1 MFISKT
7 ISFLIILLFLLV
19 SSAMLYAQ
27 ETLVVGDS
35 SITKVDT
42 LIYETDDVVV
52 TATRVEK
59 KIIDIP
65 YPVLRLKNTQ
75 YKFSKRVSV
84 DDVLENVPG
93 LFLQSRYGNH
103 DVRIAIRGFGSR
115 SNTGIRGVRILLDGI
130 PESEPDGQTRIEAI
144 DFNSVGSIEV
154 VKGNASSLYTNAP
167 GGVINFINDIYFP
180 YSFVTQFNEFGS
192 YELRQNGLKFGVRTD
207 KYGFLGTYS
216 YHNYKGFRP
225 HSEDY
230 WHIFNTVVDVIPGDG
245 SNLQIFLYFV
255 DGLIKLPGS
264 LNKADFDEDPYQ
276 ANSRD
281 VGRDAKRISTKGRLG
296 LKFNTKFGS
305 NNAHEIEVLPYT
317 TIKYFERT
325 AANYRIIT
333 RYGIG
338 SSLRYIYRSGIATL
352 DNEFS
357 VGSDLL
363 YQGGPVEAYD
373 NIGGVKGDNLES
385 LVNEIISNVGFY
397 FSDYLE
403 IYNEQLYLLLTGRY
417 DKVIFRNQDQLN
429 NSRTNQRNFEAFT
442 PKAALNFKL
451 AQNLALYTSYGL
463 SFDSP
468 AGNEMDNYP
477 TSSNPSVQLN
487 PDLSAQKSKN
497 FEIGMKGNIRNPEQQ
512 FLSNIAFEA
521 TFFNIMIEDEIVPF
535 EVYGD
540 VFFRNAAKTN
550 RTGVEVGGSLDV
562 LKGLN
567 LQASYTYSNFT
578 YDEYIAVS
586 IDENLDTVTQDYSGN
601 IAPSVPEHNIFFALA
616 YNHSITDQI
625 TGFIRGS
632 VRYVSE
638 MYVND
643 ANYFSEEDPGK
654 TESYTML
661 NAGIGLD
668 MVFGKFNLLINGGVN
683 NIADDVYVGFININS
698 SNGSFYESGEP
709 QSFYGGINLG
719 YAFN

>member
-1 MFISKT
+1 MFKSKT
-7 ISFLIILLFLLV
+7 ISLLIILLFL
-19 SSAMLYAQ
+19 MLGSNKIQAQ
-27 ETLVVGDS
+27 TLVVGDP
-35 SITKVDT
+35 SITKTDT
-42 LIYETDDVVV
+42 LTYETDDVVV

-75 YKFSKRVSV
+75 YKFSKKVSI
-84 DDVLENVPG
+84 DNVLENVPG

-103 DVRIAIRGFGSR
+103 DVRVAIRGFGSR

-154 VKGNASSLYTNAP
+154 VKGNSSSLYTNAP

-192 YELRQNGLKFGVRTD
+192 YELRRNGLKFGVRTE

-230 WHIFNTVVDVIPGDG
+230 WHIFNTVVDVLPGDG
-245 SNLQIFLYFV
+245 TNLKVFGYFV

-264 LNKADFDEDPYQ
+264 LNKAEFDEDPYQ

-281 VGRDAKRISTKGRLG
+281 VGRDAKRITTKGRLG
-296 LKFNTKFGS
+296 LLFNTDFGGS
-305 NNAHEIEVLPYT
+305 NHHQLEILPYG

-338 SSLRYIYRSGIATL
+338 NTLRYIYKSGISGL

-363 YQGGPVEAYD
+363 YQAGPVESYN
-373 NIGGVKGDNLES
+373 NIGGVKGDNLQS
-385 LVNEIISNVGFY
+385 LVNETISNIGFY

-403 IYNEQLYLLLTGRY
+403 LYNKQLYLLLTGRY
-417 DKVIFRNQDQLN
+417 DKVIFKDQVQLL
-429 NSRTNQRNFEAFT
+429 NSRSNQRNFEAFT
-442 PKAALNFKL
+442 PKAALNIKL
-451 AQNLALYTSYGL
+451 TPNVAIYTSYGL

-477 TSSNPSVQLN
+477 TSSNPSVSLN
-487 PDLSAQKSKN
+487 PDLNAQKSKN
-497 FEIGMKGNIRNPEQQ
+497 FEIGIKGNIKNPRQQ
-512 FLSNIAFEA
+512 FFSNVSFET
-521 TFFNIMIEDEIVPF
+521 TFFNILLEDEIIPF
-535 EVYGD
+535 EVYSD
-540 VFFRNAAKTN
+540 VFFRNAAKTTRN
-550 RTGVEVGGSLDV
+550 GLEVGASVDIID
-562 LKGLN
+562 GLN
-567 LQASYTYSNFT
+567 LQASYTYSRFE
-578 YDEYIAVS
+578 YDEYIALT
-586 IDENLDTVTQDYSGN
+586 IDDNLDTLTQDFSGN
-601 IAPSVPEHNIFFALA
+601 LAPSVPMHNLFFALS
-616 YNHSITDQI
+616 YNHSFTTDI

-632 VRYVSE
+632 VRFVSE

-643 ANYFSEEDPGK
+643 ENYFVDNTGRTED
-654 TESYTML
+654 YTTL
-661 NAGIGLD
+661 NAGVGLD

-683 NIADDVYVGFININS
+683 NIANVVYVGFITINS
-698 SNGSFYESGEP
+698 SNGRFYEAGEP
-709 QSFYGGINLG
+709 RNFYGGINLG

>member
-1 MFISKT
+1 MFKSKT
-7 ISFLIILLFLLV
+7 ISLSIILLFL
-19 SSAMLYAQ
+19 MLGSNKIQAQ
-27 ETLVVGDS
+27 TLVVGDP
-35 SITKVDT
+35 SITKTDT
-42 LIYETDDVVV
+42 LTYETDDVVI

-75 YKFSKRVSV
+75 YKFSKKVSI
-84 DDVLENVPG
+84 DNVLENVPG

-103 DVRIAIRGFGSR
+103 DVRVAIRGFGSR

-154 VKGNASSLYTNAP
+154 VKGNSSSLYTNAP

-192 YELRQNGLKFGVRTD
+192 YELRRNGLKFGVRTE
-207 KYGFLGTYS
+207 KYGFLGTYG

-230 WHIFNTVVDVIPGDG
+230 WHIFNTVVDVLPGDG
-245 SNLQIFLYFV
+245 TNLKVFGYFV

-264 LNKADFDEDPYQ
+264 LNKAEFDEDPYQ

-281 VGRDAKRISTKGRLG
+281 VGRDAKRITTKGRLG
-296 LKFNTKFGS
+296 LLFNTDFGGS
-305 NNAHEIEVLPYT
+305 NHHQLEILPYG

-338 SSLRYIYRSGIATL
+338 NTLRYIYKSGIAGL

-363 YQGGPVEAYD
+363 YQAGPVESYN
-373 NIGGVKGDNLES
+373 NIGGVKGDNLQS
-385 LVNEIISNVGFY
+385 LVNETISNIGFY

-403 IYNEQLYLLLTGRY
+403 LYNKHLYLLLTGRY
-417 DKVIFRNQDQLN
+417 DKVIFKDQVQLL
-429 NSRTNQRNFEAFT
+429 NSRSNQRNFEAFT

-451 AQNLALYTSYGL
+451 TPNVAIYTSYGL

-468 AGNEMDNYP
+468 AGNEMENYP
-477 TSSNPSVQLN
+477 TSSNPSVSLN
-487 PDLSAQKSKN
+487 PDLNAQKSKN
-497 FEIGMKGNIRNPEQQ
+497 FEIGIKGNIKNPRQQ
-512 FLSNIAFEA
+512 FFSNVSFET
-521 TFFNIMIEDEIVPF
+521 TFFNILLEDEIIPF

-540 VFFRNAAKTN
+540 VFFRNAAKTTRN
-550 RTGVEVGGSLDV
+550 GLEVGASVDIIG
-562 LKGLN
+562 GLN
-567 LQASYTYSNFT
+567 LQTSYAYSNFV
-578 YDEYIAVS
+578 YDEYIALT
-586 IDENLDTVTQDYSGN
+586 INEDLTTEEKDYSGN
-601 IAPSVPEHNIFFALA
+601 EAPSVPKHNLFFALS
-616 YNHSITDQI
+616 YNHPFTQNI
-625 TGFIRGS
+625 TGFIRS
-632 VRYVSE
+632 SMRYVSE

-643 ANYFSEEDPGK
+643 ANYFNEEDQGT
-654 TESYTML
+654 TEAYTML

-683 NIADDVYVGFININS
+683 NIANDVYVGFITINS
-698 SNGSFYESGEP
+698 SDGRFYEAGEP
-709 QSFYGGINLG
+709 RNFYGGINLG

>member
-1 MFISKT
+1 MFKSQSV
-7 ISFLIILLFLLV
+7 SFVIIIL
-19 SSAMLYAQ
+19 MLMLGGMTLRAQ
-27 ETLVVGDS
+27 TLVVGDTTIS
-35 SITKVDT
+35 KVDT
-42 LIYETDDVVV
+42 LSYETDNVVV

-154 VKGNASSLYTNAP
+154 VKGNSSSLYTNAP

-192 YELRQNGLKFGVRTD
+192 YDLRRNGLKFGVRTD

-230 WHIFNTVVDVIPGDG
+230 WHIFNTVVDVLPGDG
-245 SNLQIFLYFV
+245 TNLKVFGYFV

-264 LNKADFDEDPYQ
+264 LNKTEFDEDPYQ

-296 LKFNTKFGS
+296 LLFNTDFGGS
-305 NNAHEIEVLPYT
+305 KHHQLEILPYG

-338 SSLRYIYRSGIATL
+338 NTLRYIYRSAIAGL

-363 YQGGPVEAYD
+363 YQAGPVESYD
-373 NIGGVKGDNLES
+373 NIGGVKGDNLQS
-385 LVNEIISNVGFY
+385 LVNETISNIGFY

-403 IYNEQLYLLLTGRY
+403 LYNKQLYLLLTGRY
-417 DKVIFRNQDQLN
+417 DKVLFKDQVQLL
-429 NSRTNQRNFEAFT
+429 NSRSNQRNFEAFT

-451 AQNLALYTSYGL
+451 TPNVAIYTSYGL

-477 TSSNPSVQLN
+477 TSSNPSVSLN
-487 PDLSAQKSKN
+487 PDLNAQKSQN
-497 FEIGMKGNIRNPEQQ
+497 FEIGIKGNIRNPGQQ
-512 FLSNIAFEA
+512 FFSNISFET
-521 TFFNIMIEDEIVPF
+521 TFFNILIEDEIIPF

-540 VFFRNAAKTN
+540 VFFRNAAKTTRN
-550 RTGVEVGGSLDV
+550 GLEVGASVDV
-562 LKGLN
+562 IEGLN
-567 LQASYTYSNFT
+567 LQASYTFSDFT
-578 YDEYIAVS
+578 YDEYIALT
-586 IDENLDTVTQDYSGN
+586 IDEELDTTTQNYSGN
-601 IAPSVPEHNIFFALA
+601 SAPSVPKHNIFVALS
-616 YNHSITDQI
+616 YSHPFTQNI

-632 VRYVSE
+632 MRYVSE

-643 ANYFSEEDPGK
+643 ANYFSEEDPG
-654 TESYTML
+654 TTDAYTML

-683 NIADDVYVGFININS
+683 NIANDVYVGFITINS
-698 SNGSFYESGEP
+698 SNGRFYEAGEP
-709 QSFYGGINLG
+709 RNFYGGINLG

>member
-1 MFISKT
+1 MYNTKSISY
-7 ISFLIILLFLLV
+7 SFLLLFILLGSSKSLAQSVILGEDSTV
-19 SSAMLYAQ
+19 S
-27 ETLVVGDS
+27 EVDS
-35 SITKVDT
+35 LT
-42 LIYETDDVVV
+42 YETDDVIV

-154 VKGNASSLYTNAP
+154 VKGNSSSLYTNAP

-230 WHIFNTVVDVIPGDG
+230 WHIFNTVVDVLPGDG
-245 SNLQIFLYFV
+245 TNLKIFGYFV

-264 LNKADFDEDPYQ
+264 LTKEQFDEDPYQ
-276 ANSRD
+276 ANQRD
-281 VGRDAKRISTKGRLG
+281 IGRDTKRITTKGRLG
-296 LKFNTKFGS
+296 LLFNTDFGGS
-305 NNAHEIEVLPYT
+305 KHHQLEILPYG

-325 AANYRIIT
+325 AAEYRIMN
-333 RYGIG
+333 RYGLG
-338 SSLRYIYRSGIATL
+338 SSLRYIYRDNIANL

-357 VGSDLL
+357 IGGDAL
-363 YQGGPVEAYD
+363 YQTGPVEYYT
-373 NIGGVKGDNLES
+373 NIGGMRGDQLEDPFIVDETINNL
-385 LVNEIISNVGFY
+385 GFY

-403 IYNEQLYLLLTGRY
+403 LYNKQLYLLLTGRY
-417 DKVIFRNQDQLN
+417 DDVYFNQESRLQPARNAK
-429 NSRTNQRNFEAFT
+429 RTFSAFT

-451 AQNLALYTSYGL
+451 TQSVAVYTSYGL

-468 AGNEMDNYP
+468 AGNELDYYGNE
-477 TSSNPSVQLN
+477 VLLN
-487 PDLSAQKSKN
+487 PDLNAQKSKN
-497 FEIGMKGNIRNPEQQ
+497 FEIGIKGNLRNPEQQ

-540 VFFRNAAKTN
+540 VFYRNAAKTN
-550 RTGVEVGGSLDV
+550 RTGVEVGGSLDI

-567 LQASYTYSNFT
+567 LQASYTYSNFM
-578 YDEYIAVS
+578 YDEYIALS
-586 IDENLDTVTQDYSGN
+586 IDENLDTLTQDYSGN
-601 IAPSVPEHNIFFALA
+601 VTPSVPEHNIFFALA

-698 SNGSFYESGEP
+698 SNGSFYEAGEP
-709 QSFYGGINLG
+709 RSFYGGINLG

>member
-1 MFISKT
+1 MFNVKT
-7 ISFLIILLFLLV
+7 TSLIIILLSL
-19 SSAMLYAQ
+19 MLMSMKLQAQ
-27 ETLVVGDS
+27 TLVVGDTTVS
-35 SITKVDT
+35 KVDT
-42 LIYETDDVVV
+42 LSYETDDVVV

-65 YPVLRLKNTQ
+65 YPVIRLKNTQ
-75 YKFSKRVSV
+75 YKFSKRVSI
-84 DDVLENVPG
+84 DNVLENVPG

-103 DVRIAIRGFGSR
+103 DVRVAIRGFGSR

-144 DFNSVGSIEV
+144 DFNSIGSIEL
-154 VKGNASSLYTNAP
+154 VKGNSSSLYTNAP

-180 YSFVTQFNEFGS
+180 YSFATQFNEFGS
-192 YELRQNGLKFGVRTD
+192 YDLRRNGLKFGVRTD

-230 WHIFNTVVDVIPGDG
+230 WHIFNTVVDVLPGDG
-245 SNLQIFLYFV
+245 TNLKVFGYFV

-264 LNKADFDEDPYQ
+264 LTKEKFDENPYQ

-296 LKFNTKFGS
+296 LLFNTDFGGS
-305 NNAHEIEVLPYT
+305 KHHQLEVLPYG

-325 AANYRIIT
+325 AANYRVIT

-338 SSLRYIYRSGIATL
+338 NTLRYIYKSSISGL

-363 YQGGPVEAYD
+363 YQAGPVEAYD

-385 LVNEIISNVGFY
+385 LTNEIISNIGFY
-397 FSDYLE
+397 FSDYFEL
-403 IYNEQLYLLLTGRY
+403 YNKQLYLLFTGRY
-417 DKVIFRNQDQLN
+417 DKVVFRVQDQLL

-451 AQNLALYTSYGL
+451 SSNVAIYTSYGL

-487 PDLSAQKSKN
+487 PDLNAQKSKN
-497 FEIGMKGNIRNPEQQ
+497 FEVGIKGNIRNPEHQ
-512 FLSNIAFEA
+512 FFSNINFET
-521 TFFNIMIEDEIVPF
+521 TFFNIMIEDEIIPF

-540 VFFRNAAKTN
+540 VFYRNAAKTN
-550 RTGVEVGGSLDV
+550 RTGLEVGGSFDV
-562 LKGLN
+562 IGGLN
-567 LQASYTYSNFT
+567 LQASYTYSNFS
-578 YDEYIAVS
+578 YDEYIALT
-586 IDENLDTVTQDYSGN
+586 INEDLTTQEDDFSGN
-601 IAPSVPEHNIFFALA
+601 KTPSVPEHNAFFALA
-616 YNHSITDQI
+616 YNHPFTQQI

-632 VRYVSE
+632 MRYVSG

-643 ANYFSEEDPGK
+643 ANSDK
-654 TESYTML
+654 TADYTVL
-661 NAGIGLD
+661 NAGLGFD
-668 MVFGKFNLLINGGVN
+668 MTFGKFNLLISGGVN
-683 NIADDVYVGFININS
+683 NIADKVYVGFININS
-698 SNGSFYESGEP
+698 TRREYYEAGEP
-709 QSFYGGINLG
+709 QNFYGGINLG

>member
-1 MFISKT
+1 MFRSNT
-7 ISFLIILLFLLV
+7 VSFLIILLLTVIGSMQLR
-19 SSAMLYAQ
+19 AQ
-27 ETLVVGDS
+27 EVLVVGDE

-42 LIYETDDVVV
+42 LQYETDEVVV
-52 TATRVEK
+52 TATRVER

-65 YPVLRLKNTQ
+65 YPVIRLKNTQ
-75 YKFSKRVSV
+75 YKFSKKVSV
-84 DDVLENVPG
+84 DNVLENVPG

-154 VKGNASSLYTNAP
+154 VKGNSSSLYTNAP

-192 YELRQNGLKFGVRTD
+192 YELRRNGLKFGVRTG

-230 WHIFNTVVDVIPGDG
+230 WHIFNTVVDVLPGDG
-245 SNLQIFLYFV
+245 TNLKVFGYFV
-255 DGLIKLPGS
+255 DGLIRLPGS
-264 LNKADFDEDPYQ
+264 LNKAEFDEDPYQ

-296 LKFNTKFGS
+296 LLFNTDFGGS
-305 NNAHEIEVLPYT
+305 KHHQLEVLPYG

-338 SSLRYIYRSGIATL
+338 NTLRYIYRSGIAGL

-357 VGSDLL
+357 LGSDLL
-363 YQGGPVEAYD
+363 YQAGPVESYN
-373 NIGGVKGDNLES
+373 NIGGVKGDNLQA

-403 IYNEQLYLLLTGRY
+403 LYNKQLYLLLTGRY
-417 DKVIFRNQDQLN
+417 DKVLFKDQDQLL
-429 NSRTNQRNFEAFT
+429 NSRSNQRNFEAFT

-451 AQNLALYTSYGL
+451 TPNVAIYTSYGL

-477 TSSNPSVQLN
+477 TSSDPSVQLN
-487 PDLSAQKSKN
+487 PDLNAQKSKN
-497 FEIGMKGNIRNPEQQ
+497 FEIGIKGNLRSFDEQM
-512 FLSNIAFEA
+512 FNNVSFEA
-521 TFFNIMIEDEIVPF
+521 TFFHIFIENEIIPF

-550 RTGVEVGGSLDV
+550 RNGLEIGASVDIIE
-562 LKGLN
+562 GLN
-567 LQASYTYSNFT
+567 VQGSYTYSDFT
-578 YDEYIAVS
+578 YDEYIALT
-586 IDENLDTVTQDYSGN
+586 IDENLDTTSKNFAGN
-601 IAPSVPEHNIFFALA
+601 YAPSVPQHNAFFAAA
-616 YNHSITDQI
+616 YNHKFTRDI

-632 VRYVSE
+632 IRYVSG
-638 MYVND
+638 MYVDD
-643 ANYFSEEDPGK
+643 ANSDK
-654 TESYTML
+654 TNDYTIL

-668 MVFGKFNLLINGGVN
+668 MVFGRFNLLLTGGLN
-683 NIADDVYVGFININS
+683 NISDQVYVGFININS
-698 SNGSFYESGEP
+698 SNGRFYEAGEP
-709 QSFYGGINLG
+709 QNFYAGLNLG